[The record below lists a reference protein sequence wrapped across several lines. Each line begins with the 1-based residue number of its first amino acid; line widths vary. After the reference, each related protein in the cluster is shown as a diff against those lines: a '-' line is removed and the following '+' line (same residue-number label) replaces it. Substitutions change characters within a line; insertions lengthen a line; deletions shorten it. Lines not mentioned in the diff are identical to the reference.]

1 MKKSSHS
8 VIALAAIA
16 FAASPAWAI
25 NKCTQADGS
34 VAFQDAPCSG
44 GKAEAITVRPASGHA
59 QGVSTTDA
67 ATKAAASTSA
77 VDARFEVHQAI
88 ERREPLIGMTL
99 EELDQAMGKPD
110 RANLAN
116 YDGRPHNQLIYE
128 RGARTLY
135 VYTDGGRV
143 KAIQNSESIAGTRKA
158 NVKCSSPME
167 IRSMETSASSITLS
181 EEERVERLRQI
192 WEAKKCGK

>member
-1 MKKSSHS
+1 MKKQAIQALS
-8 VIALAAIA
+8 LAAIA
-16 FAASPAWAI
+16 IVVLPAWAI

-44 GKAEAITVRPASGHA
+44 GKAEAITVHPASGHA
-59 QGVSTTDA
+59 QAVSKTDA
-67 ATKAAASTSA
+67 AAKAAANTSA
-77 VDARFEVHQAI
+77 VNARFEVRQAI
-88 ERREPLIGMTL
+88 ERREPLIGMTI

-128 RGARTLY
+128 RGTRTLY

-143 KAIQNSESIAGTRKA
+143 KAIQNGESIAGTRKA
-158 NVKCSSPME
+158 NVKCPSPME

>member
-1 MKKSSHS
+1 MKKQAIQALS
-8 VIALAAIA
+8 LAAIA
-16 FAASPAWAI
+16 IVVLPAWAI

-59 QGVSTTDA
+59 QAVSKTDA
-67 ATKAAASTSA
+67 AAKAAANTSA
-77 VDARFEVHQAI
+77 VNARFEVRQAI
-88 ERREPLIGMTL
+88 ERREPLIGMTI

-128 RGARTLY
+128 RGTRTLY

-143 KAIQNSESIAGTRKA
+143 KAIQNGESIAGTRKA
-158 NVKCSSPME
+158 NVKCPSPME